1 MTESNANPAPSILR
15 ETPVEAYIPPKEP
28 VVQEISAEDAIKGLI
43 VKKSIPPQAKKRFGP
58 LNIKELYDVVNDP
71 DLLLIDSM
79 VYMKE
84 ISQSEAFKYILV
96 LPEYDIL
103 RRKIDQLAKNIARHL
118 VATGAIRSAV
128 QKGVPSVQ
136 VKRQNQPVKPGK
148 ALGEILRSLS
158 EFIGSQTVQG
168 VNFRNFRI
176 GELYERTLEYFSL
189 EVIKEISK
197 KEYTD
202 LDRQEIS
209 THFFEHW
216 DQVRLNSEGFNFP
229 GKVVLDAQQHFK
241 EIIRKYDDQFK
252 SFINTHKESFSK
264 TTTEK
269 ELTDEI
275 DLMFNDISQL
285 SHTKRIGI
293 KRKVMGEASM
303 DIEAGNFVLSTSFA
317 QSAICIVRLHLDLK
331 GTYTKP
337 TLVSIPNGD
346 CSVIHA
352 ANPSSVEF
360 YLDRSTGELNYAL
373 TFVPVSEELSK
384 QDYLLLKHAAL
395 NFLLDYL
402 EGKLTAVKAIKIE
415 TADAVATVASGM
427 PQTSTNQNPNIEEES
442 GDDDDDESD
451 AKEFSDSNEAKDPKD
466 PNWRKAWRKCRER
479 IKGKSG
485 NLVLAAIK
493 RVLGKEPIRV
503 VGSHFVFE
511 GRNGQHCPMAIHGTK
526 TVDLGVLRN
535 FLVTLEIPPATLTA
549 EV

>member
-1 MTESNANPAPSILR
+1 MTESNPTAPSILR
-15 ETPVEAYIPPKEP
+15 EPPVQAYVPPKEP
-28 VVQEISAEDAIKGLI
+28 VVPEISAEDAIKGLI
-43 VKKSIPPQAKKRFGP
+43 IKKSIPPQAKKRFGS
-58 LNIKELYDVVNDP
+58 LNVKELYDVVNDP

-79 VYMKE
+79 VYRKE

-103 RRKIDQLAKNIARHL
+103 RRKIDQLAKNTVRHL
-118 VATGAIRSAV
+118 VATGAIRAAI

-136 VKRQNQPVKPGK
+136 IKRLNQPVKPGK
-148 ALGEILRSLS
+148 ALGEILISLS
-158 EFIGSQTVQG
+158 EFIGSQAVQG

-176 GELYERTLEYFSL
+176 GELHERAIEYFSL
-189 EVIKEISK
+189 EVIKELSK

-216 DQVRLNSEGFNFP
+216 DQVRLSREGYNFP
-229 GKVVLDAQQHFK
+229 GKVVLDSQQHFK
-241 EIIRKYDDQFK
+241 EIVGKYNDQFR

-264 TTTEK
+264 PPTGK

-275 DLMFNDISQL
+275 DLMFDDISRL

-303 DIEAGNFVLSTSFA
+303 DIEAGNFVRSSSFA

-337 TLVSIPNGD
+337 TLVSTPNGD
-346 CSVIHA
+346 SSVIHA
-352 ANPSSVEF
+352 ASPSSVEF

-373 TFVPVSEELSK
+373 TFVPVSEALSK

-395 NFLLDYL
+395 SFLLDYL
-402 EGKLTAVKAIKIE
+402 EGRLTAVKAIKNE

-427 PQTSTNQNPNIEEES
+427 PQTSTNQKPKIEEES
-442 GDDDDDESD
+442 DDDEDDESET
-451 AKEFSDSNEAKDPKD
+451 KESPNSNEATDPKD
-466 PNWRKAWRKCRER
+466 SNWRKAWRKCRER

-511 GRNGQHCPMAIHGTK
+511 GKNGQRCPLSIHGTQ